1 MRKLII
7 FLTIVLCLVLSYNGV
22 FANGG
27 ESPAEERDLSWYISQ
42 PRSSF
47 AEEEANPLAE
57 TEQIFAEVTNREY
70 SVGSTLIHDTD
81 SFILF
86 GICPKPGAKLV
97 AAVLNGSVYE
107 VLYSSDE
114 GKGIMINEGG
124 LFHTEHIKLKVGLN
138 KIKLV
143 AYLDEALESPE
154 PGKNI
159 QITYVS
165 VRYSP
170 GGKEQVLNSNRS
182 ITDVIQGVKK
192 SLSGE

>member
-1 MRKLII
+1 MI

-27 ESPAEERDLSWYISQ
+27 GSPAEERDLSWYISQ

-86 GICPKPGAKLV
+86 GICRKPGAKLV
-97 AAVLNGSVYE
+97 AAVLNGSAYE

-138 KIKLV
+138 RIKLV
-143 AYLDEALESPE
+143 VYLDEALESPSRQ
-154 PGKNI
+154 KH
-159 QITYVS
+159 
-165 VRYSP
+165 
-170 GGKEQVLNSNRS
+170 SNNLCF
-182 ITDVIQGVKK
+182 G
-192 SLSGE
+192 